1 MFVLFLHVPESF
13 VPRYV
18 DKDTP
23 HAAVRFPWLG
33 SQYTTWA
40 QENALTDVLT
50 ANGWKG
56 GPVVLV
62 GWSAGCFPIR
72 QWLRDAGNRAVVSG
86 AVLLD
91 GLHSSGPPCRG
102 DAVEPLVEFSALG
115 KPLAVSASLIVP
127 GSYASA
133 KDCLDLLR
141 SRLPAGANARLEQAN
156 DSDHVAQV
164 RDVGPPLLRWVLDH
178 PGPSYPLRPWLLA
191 LGGAA
196 AGVAAAL
203 LVRRT
208 GWWRRRQK

>member
-13 VPRYV
+13 ASRYV
-18 DKDTP
+18 GKDTP
-23 HAAVRFPWLG
+23 HAMVRFPWLG
-33 SQYTTWA
+33 GQYTTWA
-40 QENALTDVLT
+40 QERSLREVLAEHGFT
-50 ANGWKG
+50 V

-62 GWSAGCFPIR
+62 GWSAGCFAIR
-72 QWLRDAGNRAVVSG
+72 QWLRDASNRELVSG

-91 GLHSSGPPCRG
+91 GLHSAGPPCREE
-102 DAVEPLVEFSALG
+102 AVEPLVEFARMG
-115 KPLAVSASLIVP
+115 KPLAVTASLIVP

-141 SRLPAGANARLEQAN
+141 ARLPEGANVRLEQAK

-164 RDVGPPLLRWVLDH
+164 RDVGPPLLQWVLDH
-178 PGPSYPLRPWLLA
+178 PGPAPYRPWLVA

-196 AGVAAAL
+196 LGVTAAL